1 MMRKQI
7 IFLSKNLLERMES
20 EMKKVIVD
28 QSFWEIFPNATIE
41 LLVIEGINNQ
51 VDPSNESKAT
61 QLLGQ
66 AAKKAQVYLT
76 EEPFSQNEV
85 IAQWRQAFTKFKTKK
100 GARSSIEALLKRV
113 SQGREFSPINPLVDC
128 YNSISLEY
136 GVPCGGEDLEKIKGD
151 LQLGKAIGGEKFL
164 PLGAQEDAP
173 ALPEELIYFDEEG
186 AICRCLNWREAQR
199 TMLTE
204 ETTKA
209 ILVIESIN
217 EEQAARGAQAME
229 ALKELTEKTFDVS
242 GKRSTLT
249 AKTPETII

>member
-1 MMRKQI
+1 MK
-7 IFLSKNLLERMES
+7 S

-28 QSFWEIFPNATIE
+28 TTFWEVFPEATIE
-41 LLVIEGINNQ
+41 LLVIEGMNNQ
-51 VDPSNESKAT
+51 VDLSNEPGFT
-61 QLLGQ
+61 QLLDQ

-85 IAQWRQAFTKFKTKK
+85 IAQWRKAFTKFKTKK

-113 SQGREFSPINPLVDC
+113 SQGRKFLPINPLVDC

-136 GVPCGGEDLEKIKGD
+136 GVPCGGEDLEKIKGH
-151 LQLGKAIGGEKFL
+151 LQLGKAVGGEKFL
-164 PLGAQEDAP
+164 PLGALDDAP

-209 ILVIESIN
+209 VLVIESIN
-217 EEQAARGAQAME
+217 EAQAFRGAQAME
-229 ALKELTEKTFDVS
+229 ALKELTEKTFNVT

-249 AKTPETII
+249 AENPETVIQ

>member
-1 MMRKQI
+1 
-7 IFLSKNLLERMES
+7 
-20 EMKKVIVD
+20 MKKVIVD
-28 QSFWEIFPNATIE
+28 TTFWEVFPNATIE
-41 LLVIEGINNQ
+41 VLVIEGINNQ
-51 VDPSNESKAT
+51 VDPSSESRFT
-61 QLLGQ
+61 QLLDQ
-66 AAKKAQVYLT
+66 AAKEAQTYLT

-100 GARSSIEALLKRV
+100 GAHSSIEALLKRV

-128 YNSISLEY
+128 YNSISLTY

-151 LQLGKAIGGEKFL
+151 LQLGKAVGGEKFL
-164 PLGAQEDAP
+164 PLGSQEDAP

-209 ILVIESIN
+209 VLVIESIN
-217 EEQAARGAQAME
+217 EAQAVRGAKAME
-229 ALKELTEKTFDVS
+229 ALKELTEKTFNVT

-249 AKTPETII
+249 AESPETVIQ